1 MPCCDCASMC
11 STARRDLE
19 RRGAWR
25 SPSHIRNSVPIILHG
40 IWTGCLTFATS
51 ILLFQFCRLAARA
64 RARLPFGFRY
74 PDAARPTQVSRSLR
88 VAGAA
93 FRLPVPPR
101 ACCCSWP
108 FRGRAAGALAQPS
121 RTGVKRKRRSLG
133 LARAPSETVTQSRA
147 PETAGASGV
156 GATVSPCAVCAPLRA
171 AAAAKLRCRVC
182 GVSARNQHTPRR
194 RPGRRDERRP
204 HLKATP
210 RTVPQRRTPDTWTVF
225 DMVTT
230 GIILDMSTCIR

>member
-1 MPCCDCASMC
+1 MAFALTHSEFGSYYPTRYMDWLFNV
-11 STARRDLE
+11 RDFD
-19 RRGAWR
+19 
-25 SPSHIRNSVPIILHG
+25 SYSN
-40 IWTGCLTFATS
+40 FAVS
-51 ILLFQFCRLAARA
+51 AARA

-108 FRGRAAGALAQPS
+108 FRGRGAGALAQPS

-147 PETAGASGV
+147 PETAGERSRSDGLAVRGV
-156 GATVSPCAVCAPLRA
+156 PLHS
-171 AAAAKLRCRVC
+171 C
-182 GVSARNQHTPRR
+182 P
-194 RPGRRDERRP
+194 
-204 HLKATP
+204 
-210 RTVPQRRTPDTWTVF
+210 VPQ
-225 DMVTT
+225 TT
-230 GIILDMSTCIR
+230 N

>member
-51 ILLFQFCRLAARA
+51 ILLLFQFCRLTARA

-108 FRGRAAGALAQPS
+108 FRGRAPPG
-121 RTGVKRKRRSLG
+121 RSLNRQG
-133 LARAPSETVTQSRA
+133 PASSGSVALSVSRA
-147 PETAGASGV
+147 LPVRQSPRAARRRRPESGV
-156 GATVSPCAVCAPLRA
+156 GATVSPCAVCAPLRCRCGKIA
-171 AAAAKLRCRVC
+171 VSGVRRLRTKPAHTAPPP
-182 GVSARNQHTPRR
+182 GPAR
-194 RPGRRDERRP
+194 
-204 HLKATP
+204 
-210 RTVPQRRTPDTWTVF
+210 
-225 DMVTT
+225 
-230 GIILDMSTCIR
+230 